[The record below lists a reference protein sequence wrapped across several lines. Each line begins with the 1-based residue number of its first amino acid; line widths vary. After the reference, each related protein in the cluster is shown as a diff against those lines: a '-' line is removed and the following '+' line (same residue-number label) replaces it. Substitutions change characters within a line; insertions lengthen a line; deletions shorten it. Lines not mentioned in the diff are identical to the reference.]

1 MDRPLVLDQILELA
15 ERVEAL
21 LQQQESNTEI

>member
-1 MDRPLVLDQILELA
+1 MDRQLVFDQILELA

-21 LQQQESNTEI
+21 LQQQESNSEI